1 MDRQIS
7 DTERKKTSRRRWLKA
22 AGIGLAAVAA
32 IAVAG
37 RVIRPSI
44 ELGSINI
51 GTADRGTIDITVSGT
66 GNVSPAFEE
75 IITSPISTR
84 IMEVYRQAG
93 DSVGPGT
100 PLLRLDL
107 QSTETE
113 ANKMADQ
120 IAMKRH
126 ELHQQEVNS
135 DTRLSDL
142 EMQVKVKEMTL
153 NRLEAELN
161 NERYLDSIGSGTGD
175 RVRQAE
181 LACKTGRL
189 ELEQLRQKLANERLV
204 ARAGESVKHLDISIA
219 EKNLAEMT
227 RTLDDARIPSPRSA
241 TLTYINDQ
249 IGEKVTEGQKI
260 AVISDL
266 SHFRVDGEMPD
277 AYSDRVAVGGQAVV
291 RIGRE
296 RLEGT
301 VSNVTPLSQGGVI
314 SFTIRLAQDA
324 HPRLRSGL
332 RTDVYIKCDVV
343 DDAVRIPNSPV
354 YTGPGKYELFVVS
367 ADGSALER
375 REVVLGESNYEYVQ
389 VVSGIA
395 PGERV
400 VLSDMTKYKESNTIS
415 IR

>member
-1 MDRQIS
+1 M
-7 DTERKKTSRRRWLKA
+7 LKA
-22 AGIGLAAVAA
+22 GGIVLAVVAA
-32 IAVAG
+32 IALAG
-37 RVIRPSI
+37 RMMRPSI
-44 ELGSINI
+44 DLSSLNI
-51 GTADRGTIDITVSGT
+51 GTADTGTIDITFSGT
-66 GNVSPAFEE
+66 GKVSPAFEE

-84 IMEVYRQAG
+84 IVEVYRQAG

-113 ANKMADQ
+113 AKKMADQ

-126 ELHQQEVNS
+126 ELRQQTVNS
-135 DTRLSDL
+135 DTHLSDL

-204 ARAGESVKHLDISIA
+204 ARAGESVKHLDINIA
-219 EKNLAEMT
+219 EKNLAEMS
-227 RTLDDARIPSPRSA
+227 RTLDDARITAPRTA

-277 AYSDRVAVGGQAVV
+277 AYSDRVAVGSQAVV

-314 SFTIRLAQDA
+314 SFTVRLTQDA

-367 ADGSALER
+367 ADGGTLEK
-375 REVVLGESNYEYVQ
+375 REAVLGESNYEYVQ

>member
-1 MDRQIS
+1 MDRKIS
-7 DTERKKTSRRRWLKA
+7 DAEKKKSSRRRWLR
-22 AGIGLAAVAA
+22 AGGIAIVSAAV
-32 IAVAG
+32 IVLAG
-37 RVIRPSI
+37 RMMRPSI
-44 ELGSINI
+44 DIASLRM
-51 GTADRGTIDITVSGT
+51 GTADTGTIDITVSGT

-84 IMEVYRQAG
+84 IMEVYLQAG

-113 ANKMADQ
+113 AKKMADQ

-126 ELHQQEVNS
+126 ELHQQTVNS
-135 DTRLSDL
+135 DTHLSDL

-153 NRLEAELN
+153 NRLVAELR

-181 LACKTGRL
+181 LACSTGRL

-204 ARAGESVKHLDISIA
+204 ARAGESVKHLDINIA
-219 EKNLAEMT
+219 EKNLAEMS
-227 RTLDDARIPSPRSA
+227 RTLDDARITAPRTA

-277 AYSDRVAVGGQAVV
+277 AYSDRVAVGSQAVV

-296 RLEGT
+296 RLSGT

-314 SFTIRLAQDA
+314 TFTVRLDEDA

-343 DDAVRIPNSPV
+343 DDAVRIPNSPI
-354 YTGPGKYELFVVS
+354 YTGPGKYELFVAA
-367 ADGSALER
+367 ADGKALEK
-375 REVVLGESNYEYVQ
+375 REVVLGEGNYEYVE
-389 VVSGIA
+389 VVSGIV

-400 VLSDMTKYKESNTIS
+400 VLTDMTKYKDSNKLS